1 MNIQAVERLNQ
12 RAITHRRALHAI
24 PELGLELPK
33 TVAYIESVLTACGI
47 KAIHCGDGIIA
58 DVGSTGPLV
67 AIRADMDALSIT
79 ELGTEP
85 YRSQHPGLM
94 HACGHDAHA
103 GVLLACA
110 EAYAEAPPIGFR
122 VRLLFQPGEEGS
134 FGAPKMIDA
143 GCLDGVVAIVGGHVG
158 DLSSEIEPGQAG
170 FLPGPMMASTDAF
183 RGRFIGSGGHGA
195 APHQAQDPIPA
206 LAQFVDALQAFRN
219 RVPDQRKPFVV
230 SVCHISA
237 GTTYNVIPG
246 EALFKGTARTLEPSQ
261 RELAR
266 TGIERACMGI
276 AQAHGLG
283 YEFEWLPGYPSLY
296 NEPVATRLAMDV
308 ARDVLGADCVKEMTV
323 PSMGGEDFSYY
334 LQKIPGCFWFFNTQA
349 PQLGISHPN
358 HHPLFNVDER
368 LIASLG
374 VVNMAIAGAL
384 AKNFGTDATP

>member
-1 MNIQAVERLNQ
+1 MNANAIDLLTMRS
-12 RAITHRRALHAI
+12 ITHRRALHAI

-33 TVAYIESVLTACGI
+33 TVAYIESVLTLCGI
-47 KAIHCGDGIIA
+47 KAVHCGAGIIA
-58 DVGSTGPLV
+58 DVGTTGPLV

-110 EAYAEAPPIGFR
+110 QAYAEAPPVGFR

-134 FGAPKMIDA
+134 FGALKMIDA

-183 RGRFIGSGGHGA
+183 GGRFIGSGGHGA

-230 SVCHISA
+230 SVCQLSA
-237 GTTYNVIPG
+237 GTTYNVIPS
-246 EALFKGTARTLEPSQ
+246 EAGFKGTARTLEPSQ
-261 RELAR
+261 RQLAR
-266 TGIERACMGI
+266 TGIERACTGI
-276 AQAHGLG
+276 AQAHGLRH
-283 YEFEWLPGYPSLY
+283 EFEWLPGYPTLT
-296 NEPVATRLAMDV
+296 NDPVATRLAM
-308 ARDVLGADCVKEMTV
+308 ATAAEVLGADRVKEMTI
-323 PSMGGEDFSYY
+323 PSMGGEDFSFY
-334 LQKIPGCFWFFNTQA
+334 LDKVPGCFWFFNTQA
-349 PQLGISHPN
+349 PELGLTHPN
-358 HHPLFNVDER
+358 HHPLFNIDER
-368 LIASLG
+368 IIAKLG
-374 VVNMAIAGAL
+374 LVNMAIAEAL
-384 AKNFGTDATP
+384 AKKFGTDSNP